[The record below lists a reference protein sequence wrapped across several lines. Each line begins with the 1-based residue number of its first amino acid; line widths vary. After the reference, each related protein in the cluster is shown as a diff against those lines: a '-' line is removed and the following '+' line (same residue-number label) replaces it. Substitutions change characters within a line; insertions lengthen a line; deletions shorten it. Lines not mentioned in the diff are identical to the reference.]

1 MRDLVLTLFILGL
14 LPVAFFRP
22 FVGLMM
28 WAWISYMNPHRL
40 TWSFAYNF
48 RFNLIVALI
57 TMLGILFHR
66 QTRLKIPLRSTSVL
80 LIIFVCWTILS
91 AMNGLRPEAAMNQV
105 DIFLRIQI
113 MVVATMLLVHSR
125 KQIIGIVAVIAFS
138 IGFYGFKGGFFTLN
152 TGGRHR
158 VMGPEQSFFVD
169 NNHFAA
175 AMIMTIPL
183 IYFLYTHSTHR
194 VLRLL
199 MLATIGFSL
208 LAVLGSYS
216 RGGFVGLAMVG
227 LIFWWKSRH
236 KILSLLAMSLLAVST
251 FWAMPAS
258 WHDRMSPVI
267 DAGLTYLNLLD
278 IEEKKPDATKL
289 PIPPGFAPK
298 AIATLPSSGHHSQP
312 SFEILEMLDEDHELL
327 QDKSVT
333 GRLNAWRLALL
344 VANDNPILGGGFRTF
359 DQSTFDRYTPGVY
372 RHAAHSI
379 YFEILAEQGYVGFG
393 IWLMLQFSGLHMAR
407 WIIRKTRNEPEM
419 SWANNLARMYQVSMV
434 GYYAAGSFLS
444 MGYFDLPY
452 HLMGILIMTK
462 INVENHYKLKQ
473 QNLRSSPRASPA
485 ANTGHKPMPWQT
497 GTV

>member
-1 MRDLVLTLFILGL
+1 MRDLVLTLFIFGL

-22 FVGLMM
+22 FVGLTL

-48 RFNLIVALI
+48 RFNLIVAMI
-57 TMLGILFHR
+57 TILGILFHR
-66 QTRLKIPLRSTSVL
+66 QVKLRIPLRSTSVL

-91 AMNGLRPEAAMNQV
+91 AFYALRPEAAMGQV

-113 MVVATMLLVHSR
+113 MVVATMMLIQSR
-125 KQIIGIVAVIAFS
+125 RQIIGLVAVIAFS
-138 IGFYGFKGGFFTLN
+138 IGFYGLKGGIFTLN
-152 TGGRHR
+152 TGGRYR
-158 VMGPEQSFFVD
+158 VLGPDQSFFID

-183 IYFLYTHSTHR
+183 VYFLYIHSTQ
-194 VLRLL
+194 RLL
-199 MLATIGFSL
+199 RYLMIATIGFSL

-216 RGGFVGLAMVG
+216 RGGFVGLAVVG

-236 KILSLLAMSLLAVST
+236 KILSLLSLSLLAVST

-258 WHDRMSPVI
+258 WHDRMTPVI
-267 DAGLTYLNLLD
+267 DAGLSSLSLLD
-278 IEEKKPDATKL
+278 TSEKKPNH
-289 PIPPGFAPK
+289 PK
-298 AIATLPSSGHHSQP
+298 PANPARASITTPTQSTNNKTMP
-312 SFEILEMLDEDHELL
+312 SFEILDMLDQDHELL

-333 GRLNAWRLALL
+333 GRLDAWRLALL
-344 VANDNPILGGGFRTF
+344 VANDHPILGGGFRTF

-379 YFEILAEQGYVGFG
+379 YFEILAEQGYVGFT
-393 IWLMLQFSGLHMAR
+393 IWLLLQLSALQMGR
-407 WIIRKTRNEPEM
+407 WIIRQTRNEPDLR
-419 SWANNLARMYQVSMV
+419 WANDLARMFQVSMV
-434 GYYAAGSFLS
+434 GYYAAGAFLS

-452 HLMGILIMTK
+452 HLMAILIMTK
-462 INVENHYKLKQ
+462 INVENYYKEKQ
-473 QNLRSSPRASPA
+473 KILIPPPRIHPGPG
-485 ANTGHKPMPWQT
+485 TTRKPMPWKA